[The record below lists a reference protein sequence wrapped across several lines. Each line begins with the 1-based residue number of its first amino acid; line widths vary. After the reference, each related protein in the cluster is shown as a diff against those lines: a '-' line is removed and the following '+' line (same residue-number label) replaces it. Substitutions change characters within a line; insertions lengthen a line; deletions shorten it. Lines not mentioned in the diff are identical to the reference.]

1 MDRLPQ
7 PTDTED
13 HRQLPVSLLDL
24 KEQLRIEHD
33 EQDRLLLTKI
43 MSATSEAEQFI
54 GSPIMAQSFALV
66 FDGFPASGGAIELP
80 TSPIRS
86 ITSITYYDGNGD
98 SQTLDAAEYGLAT
111 WRAIPDI
118 YPVSGAWPDTQ
129 ERENAVTV
137 TYVAGYASKPSAVP
151 AAIREAVLLRAATR
165 ASMSEESGVGN
176 VAWKLD
182 DALAFGALLNPFRN
196 LHV

>member
-1 MDRLPQ
+1 MTGMQRPADA
-7 PTDTED
+7 ED

-24 KEQLRIEHD
+24 KEQLRIEHN
-33 EQDRLLLTKI
+33 EQDRMLLTKI
-43 MSATSEAEQFI
+43 MAATSEAEQYI
-54 GSPIMAQSFALV
+54 GSPIMAQSYVLV
-66 FDGFPASGGAIELP
+66 LDGFPASGSAIELP
-80 TSPIRS
+80 TTPIRS

-98 SQTLDAAEYGLAT
+98 NQTLDSAEYSLAT
-111 WRAIPDI
+111 WHAIQNV

-137 TYVAGYASKPSAVP
+137 TYVAGHAAKPSVVP

-165 ASMSEESGVGN
+165 ASMSEEQGVGN
-176 VAWKLD
+176 VSWEMSEM
-182 DALAFGALLNPFRN
+182 LAFNALLAPFRN